1 LIRRSRIKTKNSERE
16 GGRKEEEKEEREERE
31 REEGRNGVILS
42 MALIVALELSSRHLF
57 HDVVN
62 A

>member
-1 LIRRSRIKTKNSERE
+1 MIRRSRIKTKNSERE

-31 REEGRNGVILS
+31 RERRNGVIYLS
-42 MALIVALELSSRHLF
+42 MALIVALELSSRHPF